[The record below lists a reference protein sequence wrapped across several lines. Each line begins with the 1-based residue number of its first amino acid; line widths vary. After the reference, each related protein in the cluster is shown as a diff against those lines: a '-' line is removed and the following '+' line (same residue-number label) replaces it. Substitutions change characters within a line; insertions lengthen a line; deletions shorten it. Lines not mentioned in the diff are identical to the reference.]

1 MSQIQNISTSKVKAQ
16 SDPEPEQQRKNIP
29 PSFLEII
36 GTISAEPVL
45 STDDNPIPLDKMA
58 MNQYAQQEKTKG
70 NSIGAKNTYD
80 DASRTKAAVLPSLLG
95 FLLMQEGKEKAE
107 RSPMQLNCFE
117 WFKLWTLLCG
127 SSNIK
132 TSNFEG

>member
-1 MSQIQNISTSKVKAQ
+1 MWLNQDKARTFRPQ
-16 SDPEPEQQRKNIP
+16 KLRPKSDPEPEQQRKNIP

-70 NSIGAKNTYD
+70 NSIGAKNAYD

-95 FLLMQEGKEKAE
+95 FLIHIY
-107 RSPMQLNCFE
+107 
-117 WFKLWTLLCG
+117 LW
-127 SSNIK
+127 SFPSQRRN
-132 TSNFEG
+132 